1 MSDVLP
7 EEMSD
12 EPITVERL
20 ATDLRELGL
29 SAGDTVFVH
38 SSLSALGWVCGG
50 PAAVTDALQEVLTAE
65 GTLVLPT
72 FTGDYSDP
80 SGWQNPPVPDDWKP
94 VIRETMPPFRPEST
108 PCPRIGAI
116 PNTFRSYPGVVRSDH
131 PVVSFAAWGADAA
144 EIVHPHPD
152 DEPLGEG
159 SPLARLYEHDA
170 TVLMLGT
177 DYQTATSCHL
187 AEYRGEFPKERETGG
202 GPAIRDGERVWL
214 EFDDV
219 ALDTSDFPMVGEV
232 FEHECPEAVTVGQ
245 VGAAE
250 SRLVDQRALVD
261 FAMFW
266 FGENRPES
274 LERAGENESDAD
286 DGDAA

>member
-1 MSDVLP
+1 MSDVEP
-7 EEMSD
+7 DAMSD

-20 ATDLRELGL
+20 VSDLRELGL

-50 PAAVTDALQEVLTAE
+50 PAAVVDALQQTVSAE

-80 SGWQNPPVPDDWKP
+80 GGWQDPPVPDEWEP
-94 VIRETMPPFRPEST
+94 TIRETMPAFRPGST

-131 PVVSFAAWGADAA
+131 PVVSFAAWGADAEA
-144 EIVHPHPD
+144 IVLPHPD

-159 SPLARLYEHDA
+159 TPLARLYDHDA
-170 TVLMLGT
+170 SVLMLGT
-177 DYQTATSCHL
+177 DYETATSCHL
-187 AEYRGEFPKERETGG
+187 AEYRGEFPKEHETGG

-219 ALDTSDFPMVGEV
+219 ALDTADFPAVGEA
-232 FEHECPEAVTVGQ
+232 FERERPDAVAVEQ
-245 VGAAE
+245 VGVAE

-261 FAMFW
+261 FAASW

-274 LERAGENESDAD
+274 LEQAD
-286 DGDAA
+286 EGAAAPAAED

>member
-1 MSDVLP
+1 MSDHVP
-7 EEMSD
+7 AEMSD

-20 ATDLRELGL
+20 VSDLRELGV
-29 SAGDTVFVH
+29 SAGDTLFVH

-50 PAAVTDALQEVLTAE
+50 PAAVVDALQAAVTAE

-80 SGWQNPPVPDDWKP
+80 GGWQNPPVPDEWEP
-94 VIRETMPPFRPEST
+94 TIRETMPAFRPEST
-108 PCPRIGAI
+108 PCPRIGAV
-116 PNTFRSYPGVVRSDH
+116 PSTFRSYPDVVRSDH
-131 PVVSFAAWGADAA
+131 PVVSFAAWGADA
-144 EIVHPHPD
+144 EEVVRPHPD

-159 SPLARLYEHDA
+159 TPLARLYERDA

-177 DYQTATSCHL
+177 DYETATSCHL

-202 GPAIRDGERVWL
+202 GPAVRDGERVWL

-219 ALDTSDFPMVGEV
+219 ALDTGDFPLVGEA
-232 FEHECPEAVTVGQ
+232 FERERPDAVTVGR
-245 VGAAE
+245 VGEAE
-250 SRLVDQRALVD
+250 TRRIDQRALVD
-261 FAMFW
+261 FATAW

-274 LERAGENESDAD
+274 LETAAADAS
-286 DGDAA
+286 